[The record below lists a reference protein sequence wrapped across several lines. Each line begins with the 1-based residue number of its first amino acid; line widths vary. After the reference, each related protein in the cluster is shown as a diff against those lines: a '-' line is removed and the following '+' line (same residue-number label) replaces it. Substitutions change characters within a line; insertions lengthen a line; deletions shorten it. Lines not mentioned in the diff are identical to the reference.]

1 MSLVKWVWLHKYIG
15 YHVRYSNCVVIHS
28 AGEIS
33 YTLRIM
39 SKTLQVSLHSYSGCD
54 VTSVEYVMSYR
65 VGSVFRN
72 IVDVM
77 S

>member
-1 MSLVKWVWLHKYIG
+1 MSLVKWVLLHRYIG
-15 YHVRYSNCVVIHS
+15 YHVRYSHCVVIHS

-33 YTLRIM
+33 NTLRIM
-39 SKTLQVSLHSYSGCD
+39 SKTLQVSCHSYRGCD
-54 VTSVEYVMSYR
+54 VTSVVYVMSYT

-77 S
+77 

>member
-1 MSLVKWVWLHKYIG
+1 
-15 YHVRYSNCVVIHS
+15 
-28 AGEIS
+28 
-33 YTLRIM
+33 M

-72 IVDVM
+72 IVVVM
-77 S
+77 SCIEYFDASKCGCDIT